1 MKVLLLDTAFSAA
14 PIYDHLVGC
23 GHDTWVMGNRAG
35 DVLARRAGDRWI
47 DQDYSRVEEVRAH
60 VDRIGFDRLVPGCT
74 DVSMDTCIRLGGPW
88 LDTPEANAML
98 ADKERFRALC
108 DALDLPAPRAVPADR
123 IPPEG
128 RFICKPVD
136 AFSGRGISVFDG
148 SDAKAAAAA
157 LELARRTSPSGRAL
171 VEPFVEGA
179 LHSYTTF
186 IESGRPTDWFFVREG
201 SSIDRFAVDTSYV
214 VDDMPESC
222 RSALAAAV
230 GKVAQRLG
238 LKDGLVHTQF
248 LWDGHAPAI
257 VEMSR
262 RCPGDLYALL
272 IEYSTGYRYAARYAS
287 YFLGAP
293 CDAAAA
299 RPRPV
304 LRHTVTADERAI
316 YGGLRLTG
324 GLPVRAFYPLLPLG
338 AEIAGGHAGRAG
350 ILFCDFPDREA
361 MLAAERLFLA
371 RRAYSVD

>member
-14 PIYDHLVGC
+14 PIYDYLVGC

-35 DVLARRAGDRWI
+35 DVLARRAGGRWI
-47 DQDYSRVEEVRAH
+47 EQDYSRVDDVRAH

-74 DVSMDTCIRLGGPW
+74 DVSMDTCIRLGGAW
-88 LDTPEANAML
+88 LDAPDANAML

-108 DALDLPAPRAVPADR
+108 LELDLPAPRAVRAER

-128 RFICKPVD
+128 KFICKPVD

-148 SDAKAAAAA
+148 SDSNAAAAA
-157 LELARRTSPSGRAL
+157 LDLARRTSPSGRAL

-186 IESGRPTDWFFVREG
+186 IEAGQPTDGFFVREG
-201 SSIDRFAVDTSYV
+201 SSINRFAVDTSYV

-222 RSALAAAV
+222 RSTLAAAV
-230 GKVAQRLG
+230 AKVARCLD
-238 LKDGLVHTQF
+238 LRDGLVHTQF
-248 LWDGHAPAI
+248 LWDGRAPSI

-272 IEYSTGYRYAARYAS
+272 IEYSTGYRYASRYAA

-299 RPRPV
+299 RPRHV
-304 LRHTVTADERAI
+304 LRHTVTADAPGI
-316 YGGLRLTG
+316 YGGLRLTE

-338 AEIAGGHAGRAG
+338 ADIAGGHAGRAG
-350 ILFCDFPDREA
+350 ILFCDFPDREG

-371 RRAYSVD
+371 RKAYSVN